1 MRKFKENRRQCGA
14 VNFIALLDRHGDTSV
29 SAFYYTKFFRKRKEK
44 CEKNTICLA
53 GNHKISYNS

>member
-1 MRKFKENRRQCGA
+1 MNKYLGNQ
-14 VNFIALLDRHGDTSV
+14 LDRSV
-29 SAFYYTKFFRKRKEK
+29 VYQQLKEK